1 MHITMVKKRLADGSE
16 CRKCQEASAYLE
28 SRGLW
33 GKIDDVV
40 WAQEGDATSAGM
52 QLGAKLRIEQAPFF
66 VVHDG
71 GTESAYAS
79 VLQLIHD
86 RLGVSVSTSQRAG
99 AIDAEDIGGI

>member
-52 QLGAKLRIEQAPFF
+52 QLGARLGVEQAPFF
-66 VVHDG
+66 VV
-71 GTESAYAS
+71 
-79 VLQLIHD
+79 
-86 RLGVSVSTSQRAG
+86 RRRPGVC
-99 AIDAEDIGGI
+99 